1 MQTDATPWHRLTGPE
16 RDRALEEA
24 AATLRGGDLVITPTE
39 TVYGVLAHAGSA
51 RALGALRAATGPG
64 NAAPRTGPRF
74 TWHAPDVRTVRRVV
88 ALPTAVHRRLIDKL
102 LPGPVRFV
110 LEQEPEALDGAVRS
124 LGIARGV
131 IDDGGRVALRVSSH
145 PVAGEIIRRSGVPV
159 VAERLGATRWGDPDT
174 PDQAPGGVGS
184 FPGVVI
190 DDGPLPPRA
199 PSATVRLAWSGA
211 FEVEPG
217 GLVGE
222 KDVMEALKKR
232 ILFVCTGNTCRSP
245 MAEAIARQLV
255 PGRGGHDGVEVVFES
270 AGVATGE
277 GMPASPEA
285 VRVIE
290 QMGGDLRGHR
300 SRRLTAAMAE
310 RADRIYT
317 MTRSH
322 LDRVLEL
329 SPGSSEKAELLDPN
343 GDVPDPIG
351 GSEAV
356 YRETADRLREA
367 IAARVQ
373 ELGL

>member
-1 MQTDATPWHRLTGPE
+1 MQADAETWHALDETGRNRIVE
-16 RDRALEEA
+16 QAAEA
-24 AATLRGGDLVITPTE
+24 LRGGDLVISPTE
-39 TVYGVLAHAGSA
+39 TVYGVLAHAGSVSALDTLRSAA
-51 RALGALRAATGPG
+51 RRAGVEPF
-64 NAAPRTGPRF
+64 PGPRF
-74 TWHAPDVRTVRRVV
+74 TWHAPDVDAVRGSID
-88 ALPTAVHRRLIDKL
+88 LPTAVHRRLIEKM

-110 LEQEPEALDGAVRS
+110 LEQDAGAIDRAIRS

-131 IDDGGRVALRVSSH
+131 IDDGRRVALRVSSH
-145 PVAGEIIRRSGVPV
+145 PIAGEVIRRAGVPV
-159 VAERLGATRWGDPDT
+159 VAERLGVTRWGDQDH
-174 PDQAPGGVGS
+174 PDQAPGDVGS

-190 DDGPLPPRA
+190 DVGPLPARG
-199 PSATVRLAWSGA
+199 PSATVRLARSGA

-217 GLVGE
+217 GSISE

-245 MAEAIARQLV
+245 MAEAIARLLV
-255 PGRGGHDGVEVVFES
+255 ADLRVHDGVEVVFES

-277 GMPASPEA
+277 GMPASDEA

-300 SRRLTAAMAE
+300 SRRLTASMAE
-310 RADRIYT
+310 RADRIYA

-329 SPGSSEKAELLDPN
+329 SPDSAGKAELLDPN

-351 GSEAV
+351 GPEAV

-367 IAARVQ
+367 IAARLQ
-373 ELGL
+373 ELRV